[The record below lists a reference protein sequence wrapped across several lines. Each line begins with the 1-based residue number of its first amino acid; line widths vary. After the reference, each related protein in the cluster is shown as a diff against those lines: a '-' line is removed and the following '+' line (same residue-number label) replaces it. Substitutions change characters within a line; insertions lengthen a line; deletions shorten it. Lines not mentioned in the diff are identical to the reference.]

1 MVPNHSVGETDE
13 HRQLRR
19 AAFLAIVVS
28 TVAVVVSIV
37 TLPLLYSYVANF
49 QSHLLIETDFCKV
62 GILKKVKQ
70 NEKRVWTSKEKFQNL
85 RKKISLNWTFY
96 FTHLET

>member
-1 MVPNHSVGETDE
+1 MLHKQPDISVETDE

-28 TVAVVVSIV
+28 TVAVIASIV

-49 QSHLLIETDFCKV
+49 QSHLLVETDFCKV
-62 GILKKVKQ
+62 CFYLKGGI
-70 NEKRVWTSKEKFQNL
+70 F
-85 RKKISLNWTFY
+85 
-96 FTHLET
+96 